1 MGLTVLL
8 AATSMGVAYAF
19 YILNPELANNLAQT
33 FRRPYQVLVRKYYVD
48 ELYFAVLVRP
58 LHWLS
63 ERVFWQAVDVQIV
76 DGAVNATA
84 SRARGLGRWARRLQS
99 GNARSYAAWVVVGAV
114 VILSYFVFS

>member
-1 MGLTVLL
+1 
-8 AATSMGVAYAF
+8 
-19 YILNPELANNLAQT
+19 
-33 FRRPYQVLVRKYYVD
+33 VD
-48 ELYFAVLVRP
+48 ELYFVAVVRP

-63 ERVFWQAVDVQIV
+63 ERVFWQAVDVRIV

-84 SRARGLGRWARRLQS
+84 LRARGLGRWARRLQS